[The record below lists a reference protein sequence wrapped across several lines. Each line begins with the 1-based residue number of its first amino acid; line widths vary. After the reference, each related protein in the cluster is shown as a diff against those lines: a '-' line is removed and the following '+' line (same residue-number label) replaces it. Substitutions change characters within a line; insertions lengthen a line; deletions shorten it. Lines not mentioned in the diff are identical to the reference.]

1 MWFSNLNLIP
11 IFEISFSVEIYF
23 KTYFMLSRL
32 LIKNYALI
40 DNLDISFDKGLNIIT
55 GETGAGKSI
64 LMGALGLILGN
75 RADGKQFFNDDK
87 KCIIEG
93 YFSIASYD
101 LTAFFSENDLEY
113 EEDTIIRRE
122 ISLDGKSR
130 AFVNDS
136 PVNLTTLK
144 SLGERLIDIHSQHAT
159 LQINTEEF
167 QLFVLDAIASNAPLL
182 ENFRSE
188 LQQLRQLDKKL
199 KTLKEESR
207 TAHAELDYNQFL
219 FDELE
224 KLNVREG
231 EMKELEAEQSQ
242 LENAEEIKRAL
253 LSSNYLLSDAE
264 QNVLT
269 LLKDSMQQIQQASRY
284 FTDAEDL
291 ANRLQSAHI
300 EIKDVAAEIAN
311 QEAEIQLDENRLNE
325 VNSRLSDIYSLL
337 KKHRLDSEA
346 ELIQL
351 RNELEEKLQV
361 ALNHDEILAKLE
373 NERKAQEEV
382 VLTLGKQ
389 IHQKRTSAIPQV
401 EKAVQDTLA
410 HVGMSNAKLNIQ
422 LTPQMLEKASS
433 KGLDTVQFLFSANKG
448 QALQPIHK
456 VASGGELSRVML
468 AIKSLVAHNSSLP
481 TIIFD
486 EIDTG
491 ISGEVA
497 LRVGE
502 VMQELAGNMQ
512 VLAIT
517 HLPQIA
523 SKGTSHFKVYKE
535 DREEKTRSNI
545 VLLNRDERV
554 YEIAQMLSGASPG
567 EAALANAASL
577 LT

>member
-1 MWFSNLNLIP
+1 
-11 IFEISFSVEIYF
+11 
-23 KTYFMLSRL
+23 MLSRL

-40 DNLDISFDKGLNIIT
+40 DNLDIAFDKGLNIIT

-64 LMGALGLILGN
+64 LMGALGLVLGN
-75 RADGKQFFNDDK
+75 RAEGKQFFDDSK
-87 KCIIEG
+87 KCVIEG
-93 YFSIASYD
+93 YFSISSYD
-101 LTAFFSENDLEY
+101 LKGFFEEYDLDY
-113 EEDTIIRRE
+113 EDETIIRRE

-136 PVNLTTLK
+136 PVNLATLK
-144 SLGERLIDIHSQHAT
+144 ALGERLIDIHSQHAT

-167 QLFVLDAIASNAPLL
+167 QLFVLDSIAGNEILL
-182 ENFRSE
+182 EEFRQE

-207 TAHAELDYNQFL
+207 TANAELDYNQFL

-231 EMKELEAEQSQ
+231 ELKELEEEQSQ

-253 LSSNYLLSDAE
+253 LASTHLLADGE
-264 QNVLT
+264 QNALT
-269 LLKDSMQQIQQASRY
+269 LLKESIQQIQQASRY
-284 FTDAEDL
+284 FADAEEL
-291 ANRLQSAHI
+291 ANRLNSAYI
-300 EIKDVAAEIAN
+300 EIKDVSSEIAH
-311 QEAEIQLDENRLNE
+311 QEASVNLDEKRLDE

-337 KKHRLDSEA
+337 KKHRFESET

-351 RNELEEKLQV
+351 RTELEEKLQV
-361 ALNHDEILAKLE
+361 ALNHDDILAKLE
-373 NERKAQEEV
+373 GDKKNQEAKVSQLGANLHKKRQEIKAKVEESV
-382 VLTLGKQ
+382 
-389 IHQKRTSAIPQV
+389 QK
-401 EKAVQDTLA
+401 TLA
-410 HVGMSNAKLNIQ
+410 HVGMANAKLEVFLNLQ
-422 LTPQMLEKASS
+422 SLDKASNRGMDS
-433 KGLDTVQFLFSANKG
+433 VQFLFSANKG

-456 VASGGELSRVML
+456 VASGGELSRLML
-468 AIKSLVAHNSSLP
+468 AIKSLVAQNSALP

-502 VMQELAGNMQ
+502 VMHDLANNMQ

-535 DREEKTRSNI
+535 DKNDKTRSNI
-545 VLLNRDERV
+545 VLMNADERIV
-554 YEIAQMLSGASPG
+554 EVAQMLSGANPG
-567 EAALANAASL
+567 EAALAHAKNL
-577 LT
+577 LS

>member
-1 MWFSNLNLIP
+1 
-11 IFEISFSVEIYF
+11 
-23 KTYFMLSRL
+23 MLSRL

-40 DNLDISFDKGLNIIT
+40 DNLDIAFDKGLNIIT

-64 LMGALGLILGN
+64 LMGALGLVLGN
-75 RADGKQFFNDDK
+75 RAEGKQFFDDSK
-87 KCIIEG
+87 KCVIEG
-93 YFSIASYD
+93 YFSISSYD
-101 LTAFFSENDLEY
+101 LKGFFEEYDLEY
-113 EEDTIIRRE
+113 EDETIIRRE
-122 ISLDGKSR
+122 ISVDGKSR

-136 PVNLTTLK
+136 PVNLATLK

-167 QLFVLDAIASNAPLL
+167 QLFVLDSIAGNEILL
-182 ENFRSE
+182 EEFRQE

-207 TAHAELDYNQFL
+207 TANAELDYNQFL

-231 EMKELEAEQSQ
+231 ELKELEEEQSQ

-253 LSSNYLLSDAE
+253 LASTHLLADGE
-264 QNVLT
+264 QNALT
-269 LLKDSMQQIQQASRY
+269 LLKESIQQIQQASRY
-284 FTDAEDL
+284 FADAEEL
-291 ANRLQSAHI
+291 ANRLNSAYI
-300 EIKDVAAEIAN
+300 EIKDVSSEIAH
-311 QEAEIQLDENRLNE
+311 QEASVNLDEKRLDE

-337 KKHRLDSEA
+337 KKHRFESET

-351 RNELEEKLQV
+351 RTELEEKLQV
-361 ALNHDEILAKLE
+361 ALNHDDILAKLE
-373 NERKAQEEV
+373 GDKKNQEAKV
-382 VLTLGKQ
+382 SQLGANLHKKRQ
-389 IHQKRTSAIPQV
+389 EIKTKVEESVQK
-401 EKAVQDTLA
+401 TLA
-410 HVGMSNAKLNIQ
+410 HVGMANAKLEVS
-422 LTPQMLEKASS
+422 LTLQSLDKASNRGMDS
-433 KGLDTVQFLFSANKG
+433 VQFLFSANKG

-468 AIKSLVAHNSSLP
+468 AIKSLVAQTSALP

-502 VMQELAGNMQ
+502 VMHDLANDMQ

-535 DREEKTRSNI
+535 DKNDKTRSNI
-545 VLLNRDERV
+545 VLMNADERIIEV
-554 YEIAQMLSGASPG
+554 AQMLSGANPG
-567 EAALANAASL
+567 EAALAHAKNL
-577 LT
+577 LS